1 VSSYGEKEQDRCDGS
16 RGMATS
22 NASKWGANA
31 MDVLDKMRLLLQET
45 GPVSKS
51 TICSQFKRRYGFD
64 PTVAF
69 NVEGK
74 SKTSKIAHILESA
87 RICFVEERMA
97 ANGTNKKKFLV
108 PITTGKASSESAVQ
122 LPIEVSAGSLLYNK
136 KKVAIVNFVF
146 VFSVQIIYSTR
157 SSHTRML

>member
-1 VSSYGEKEQDRCDGS
+1 
-16 RGMATS
+16 
-22 NASKWGANA
+22 
-31 MDVLDKMRLLLQET
+31 
-45 GPVSKS
+45 
-51 TICSQFKRRYGFD
+51 
-64 PTVAF
+64 
-69 NVEGK
+69 
-74 SKTSKIAHILESA
+74 
-87 RICFVEERMA
+87 MA